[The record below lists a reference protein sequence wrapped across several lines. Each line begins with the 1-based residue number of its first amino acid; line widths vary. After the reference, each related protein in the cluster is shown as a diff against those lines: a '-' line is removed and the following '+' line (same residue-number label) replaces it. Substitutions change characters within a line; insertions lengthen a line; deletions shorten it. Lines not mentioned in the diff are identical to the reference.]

1 MKIKNQE
8 VRRVNQMQQN
18 DDRCYYYIY
27 VNLCDEQDEECIDVD
42 TELENLDYTGN
53 IWKEMSYLKYVD
65 NILDY

>member
-8 VRRVNQMQQN
+8 ARRVNQMQQN
-18 DDRCYYYIY
+18 DDRCYYCIY

-53 IWKEMSYLKYVD
+53 TWKEMSYLKYVD